1 MTFEHL
7 KKLVDMMFV
16 PDGSG
21 GVLQRYDKI
30 DPKTL
35 NPLVLAYIG
44 DAYFHLFIRGRIL
57 SYEQNKV
64 QVLNQFSAQIV
75 SAAWQDKAYR
85 AIEPMLTEEEKAAE
99 ELAQAKA
106 ERADAVSKII
116 VEVDGMKFDGD
127 ETSQQ
132 RMSRSIVALE
142 DGETM
147 PWVLYDNTIVEV
159 TKEQLKQVLRLAG
172 QKQTELWTVPYTKQ
186 PNNQ

>member
-7 KKLVDMMFV
+7 KKLVDIMFV

-75 SAAWQDKAYR
+75 SAVWQDKAYR
-85 AIEPMLTEEEKAAE
+85 AIEPMLTEEEKAIYKRGRNAKSHAPRSATVAQYHSSTGFEALLGSLYLQEKNDRLYEIAE
-99 ELAQAKA
+99 ASFQVISKA
-106 ERADAVSKII
+106 MMNEIS
-116 VEVDGMKFDGD
+116 
-127 ETSQQ
+127 
-132 RMSRSIVALE
+132 SR
-142 DGETM
+142 
-147 PWVLYDNTIVEV
+147 
-159 TKEQLKQVLRLAG
+159 
-172 QKQTELWTVPYTKQ
+172 
-186 PNNQ
+186 

>member
-35 NPLVLAYIG
+35 KPLVLAYIG

-75 SAAWQDKAYR
+75 SAVWQDKAYR
-85 AIEPMLTEEEKAAE
+85 AIEPMLTEEEKAIYKRGRNAKSHAPRSATVAQYHSSTGFEALLGSLYLQEKNDRLYEIAE
-99 ELAQAKA
+99 ASFQVISKA
-106 ERADAVSKII
+106 MMNEIS
-116 VEVDGMKFDGD
+116 
-127 ETSQQ
+127 
-132 RMSRSIVALE
+132 SR
-142 DGETM
+142 
-147 PWVLYDNTIVEV
+147 
-159 TKEQLKQVLRLAG
+159 
-172 QKQTELWTVPYTKQ
+172 
-186 PNNQ
+186 

>member
-75 SAAWQDKAYR
+75 SAVWQDKAYS
-85 AIEPMLTEEEKAAE
+85 AIEPMLSEEEKAIYKRGRNAKSHAPRSATVAQYHSSTGFEALLGSLYLQEKNDRLYEIAE
-99 ELAQAKA
+99 ASFQVISKA
-106 ERADAVSKII
+106 MMNEIS
-116 VEVDGMKFDGD
+116 
-127 ETSQQ
+127 
-132 RMSRSIVALE
+132 SR
-142 DGETM
+142 
-147 PWVLYDNTIVEV
+147 
-159 TKEQLKQVLRLAG
+159 
-172 QKQTELWTVPYTKQ
+172 
-186 PNNQ
+186 

>member
-75 SAAWQDKAYR
+75 SAVWQDKAYR
-85 AIEPMLTEEEKAAE
+85 AIEPMLTEEEKAIYKRGRNAKSHAPRSATVAQYHSSTGFEALLGSLYLQEKNDRLYEIAE
-99 ELAQAKA
+99 AAFQVIS
-106 ERADAVSKII
+106 RAMME
-116 VEVDGMKFDGD
+116 EV
-127 ETSQQ
+127 
-132 RMSRSIVALE
+132 A
-142 DGETM
+142 
-147 PWVLYDNTIVEV
+147 
-159 TKEQLKQVLRLAG
+159 AG
-172 QKQTELWTVPYTKQ
+172 QKQP
-186 PNNQ
+186 